1 MGYVHLSSYLEIK
14 NIKKSYKV
22 KDDHL
27 RVIDGLELEISR
39 NEFVSIIGASGC
51 GKSTL
56 LKLIAGFIEP
66 EEGQIV
72 LNNNEIRG
80 ASFERIMVFQ
90 EFDQLFPWKTIL
102 ENVYFALKAK
112 DLFTSKRKRIE
123 VAKEYL
129 KEVQLN
135 KYFDYYPHQLSGG
148 MKQRAALARSLV
160 TKPSILLMDE
170 PFGSL
175 DSQTR
180 RELQNLLL
188 EIWYKERNT
197 VIFVTHDIKEAV
209 ILSDKIIVMD
219 DQKGQI
225 KEIIQNNLNR
235 PRRPYGHDF
244 IELFQKLNRLI

>member
-1 MGYVHLSSYLEIK
+1 MGYVHLSSYLEVK

-22 KDDHL
+22 NDDHL
-27 RVIDGLELEISR
+27 KVINGLELKINR
-39 NEFVSIIGASGC
+39 NEFVTIIGASGC

-66 EEGQIV
+66 EEGQIDI
-72 LNNNEIRG
+72 NNNKIKA

-102 ENVYFALKAK
+102 ENVCFALKAK
-112 DLFTSKRKRIE
+112 DLFGSKQKRIE
-123 VAKEYL
+123 VAKKYL
-129 KEVQLN
+129 KEVHLN
-135 KYFDYYPHQLSGG
+135 NYLDYYPHQLSGG

-180 RELQNLLL
+180 QELQNLLL
-188 EIWYKERNT
+188 EIWYKEKNT
-197 VIFVTHDIKEAV
+197 VVFVTHDIKEAV

-225 KEIIQNNLNR
+225 KEIIPNNLTR
-235 PRRPYGHDF
+235 PRRPYENDF
-244 IELFQKLNRLI
+244 IELFQKLNQLI

>member
-1 MGYVHLSSYLEIK
+1 MGYVHLSSYLEVK

-27 RVIDGLELEISR
+27 KVINGLELKINR
-39 NEFVSIIGASGC
+39 NEFVTIIGASGC

-66 EEGQIV
+66 EEGQIDI
-72 LNNNEIRG
+72 NNNKIKG

-90 EFDQLFPWKTIL
+90 EFDQLFPWRTIL
-102 ENVYFALKAK
+102 ENVCFALKAK
-112 DLFTSKRKRIE
+112 DLFGSKQKRKE
-123 VAKEYL
+123 VAKKYL
-129 KEVQLN
+129 KEVHLN
-135 KYFDYYPHQLSGG
+135 NYLDYYPHQLSGG

-180 RELQNLLL
+180 QELQNLLL
-188 EIWYKERNT
+188 EIWYKEKNT
-197 VIFVTHDIKEAV
+197 VVFVTHDIKEAV

-225 KEIIQNNLNR
+225 KEIIPNNLTR
-235 PRRPYGHDF
+235 PRRPYENDF
-244 IELFQKLNRLI
+244 IELFQKLNQLI

>member
-235 PRRPYGHDF
+235 PRRPYEHNF